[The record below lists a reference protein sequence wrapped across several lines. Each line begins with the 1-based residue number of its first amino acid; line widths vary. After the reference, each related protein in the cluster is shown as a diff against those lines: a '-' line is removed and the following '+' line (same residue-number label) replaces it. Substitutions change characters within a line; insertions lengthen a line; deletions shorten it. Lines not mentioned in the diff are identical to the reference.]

1 MCDPVARALYH
12 TELRNVT
19 FRDLGCIRGLNIP
32 ALSVFHLRDAD
43 AMEIHPENVRPLAV
57 GVFQVLWKYP
67 YEEYPVPSRLGI
79 RRNLEHEIG
88 MYSSAHGLGRVSLT

>member
-1 MCDPVARALYH
+1 
-12 TELRNVT
+12 
-19 FRDLGCIRGLNIP
+19 
-32 ALSVFHLRDAD
+32 
-43 AMEIHPENVRPLAV
+43 MEIHPENVRPLAV

-88 MYSSAHGLGRVSLT
+88 QLVSIMGAHSQK